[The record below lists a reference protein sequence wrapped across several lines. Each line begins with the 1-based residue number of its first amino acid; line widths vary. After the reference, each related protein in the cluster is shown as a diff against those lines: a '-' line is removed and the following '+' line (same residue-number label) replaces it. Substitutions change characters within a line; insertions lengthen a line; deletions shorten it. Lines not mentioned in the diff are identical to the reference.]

1 MLAGFAG
8 LVAPVVIHLIARHR
22 FPVQDFP
29 STRLLQREERFNV
42 FHMRL
47 VDVPQL
53 LVRLLL
59 LAMAVLLLSRLF
71 LPGASSR
78 PAPRNLVVLVD
89 CSASMRMKVQPPGSG
104 ESAAPM
110 IEIAKS
116 ATRKVLAGIS
126 QPSQCALLAAGMR
139 TELLAP
145 LQPDPGAALAALGK
159 IDPADASGPGLVD
172 GIARACDLVR
182 GRREVKSQIVVFT
195 DMRAGTFE
203 TRKQLDLQRI
213 RQVQDEL
220 GSALEIIFVDLS
232 AGHAENLAVIDAY
245 VRGGTVM
252 IGDDAHVI
260 AKLANYSDKPRKATV
275 QLAAG
280 TRGDGKPE
288 RIDVPPNGR
297 VDVDMT
303 IRTIRA
309 AQMFLQVSAA
319 PDDSM
324 PWDNAFDVPLVISE
338 LHRVLLINGA
348 AQAAAE
354 RGTSAIEKLGAA
366 SAPGQPAE
374 EETVDGARILQL
386 ALNPSREIGLVG
398 GTGIITTPITPEA
411 LPQQTLSQ
419 YDIIVLYDVSTI
431 AEQAWQD
438 IHAAVSDGRALL
450 IVCSEQ
456 VNAAK
461 FNKVIAAPHT
471 VGQDAP
477 AMLSPAEIGND
488 KPLSP
493 PIGIDQAAAA
503 HPVLEA
509 FTDSLQG
516 DLSVIRFTKL
526 RELRRI
532 ADGAAVM
539 IHGTGGVLLALEMPV
554 GRGKVVLTTFGMELD
569 RGNVART
576 RAFLPLTWRLVQYLT
591 GALKP
596 RPPDVINA
604 GQPAV
609 LDVSE
614 RQFMLVPELELAA
627 APPADN
633 GLAQNNAKPDSAKP
647 DSAKPDNGKP
657 DSAKPDNGK
666 PDNGKPDD
674 GKPSGGKLRKRLKI
688 ADNGTVFMAGLPA
701 GRYTLGKP
709 SIDGAA
715 SGGYVRNIAI
725 NPSSKESRTDR
736 LAADDVVELFGQN
749 ARLAAAGGLA
759 GLAPRG
765 LELAGL
771 LVLPLV
777 LIYTIEAIIGFI
789 LSAQREKQRT
799 VA

>member
-1 MLAGFAG
+1 MPFLYPAMLAGLAG
-8 LVAPVVIHLIARHR
+8 LAAPVVIHLIARHR

-29 STRLLQREERFNV
+29 TIRLLEREERFNV

-59 LAMAVLLLSRLF
+59 LFLAVLMMARLF
-71 LPGASSR
+71 LPSASAR
-78 PAPRNLVVLVD
+78 PAPRNMVVVVD
-89 CSASMRMKVQPPGSG
+89 CSASMRMKVQPPGSDQP
-104 ESAAPM
+104 ATPM

-116 ATRKVLAGIS
+116 TAGKLLAGIS

-145 LQPDPGAALAALGK
+145 LQPDPASALAALRE

-182 GRREVKSQIVVFT
+182 GRREVKSQIAVFT
-195 DMRAGTFE
+195 DMRAGAFE

-260 AKLANYSDKPRKATV
+260 AKLANYSDKPQKATV

-288 RIDVPPNGR
+288 RIDITPGGR

-303 IRTIRA
+303 TRTTRA
-309 AQMFLQVSAA
+309 AQMFLKVSAA

-338 LHRVLLINGA
+338 LRRVLLVNGA
-348 AQAAAE
+348 AQAAGAGE
-354 RGTSAIEKLGAA
+354 RGLSAIEKLGAS
-366 SAPGQPAE
+366 SAPGQAAE
-374 EETVDGARILQL
+374 EETIDGARILQL
-386 ALNPSREIGLVG
+386 ALNPSREIGLAG

-419 YDIIVLYDVSTI
+419 YDIIILYDVSSI

-438 IHAAVSDGRALL
+438 IYAAVSDGRALL

-471 VGQDAP
+471 VGETGP
-477 AMLSPAEIGND
+477 AVLSPAEIGND
-488 KPLSP
+488 KLFSP
-493 PIGIDQAAAA
+493 PVGMDQAAAA
-503 HPVLEA
+503 HLVLEA
-509 FTDSLQG
+509 FSDSLQG

-526 RELRRI
+526 RELRRV
-532 ADGAAVM
+532 ADGAGVM
-539 IHGTGGVLLALEMPV
+539 IHGTGGVPLALEMPI
-554 GRGKVVLTTFGMELD
+554 GRGRVVLTTFGMELN

-596 RPPDVINA
+596 RPPDVLNA

-614 RQFMLVPELELAA
+614 RQFMLVPELELAGTPGA
-627 APPADN
+627 APPVNN
-633 GLAQNNAKPDSAKP
+633 GPTP
-647 DSAKPDNGKP
+647 PNGKQ
-657 DSAKPDNGK
+657 DN
-666 PDNGKPDD
+666 
-674 GKPSGGKLRKRLKI
+674 GKLRKRLKI
-688 ADNGTVFMAGLPA
+688 ADNGTVFLAGLPA

-709 SIDGAA
+709 ALDGAA
-715 SGGYVRNIAI
+715 SGGYVRNVAV
-725 NPSSKESRTDR
+725 NPSSKESRTER
-736 LAADDVVELFGQN
+736 LAADDVVGLFGQN
-749 ARLAAAGGLA
+749 ARMAAAGDLA

-765 LELAGL
+765 LELASL

-777 LIYTIEAIIGFI
+777 LVYTIEALIGFI
-789 LSAQREKQRT
+789 LSARREKQRT

>member
-1 MLAGFAG
+1 MTFLYPAMLAGLA
-8 LVAPVVIHLIARHR
+8 APVVIHLIARHR

-29 STRLLQREERFNV
+29 TIRLLQREERFNV

-59 LAMAVLLLSRLF
+59 LAMAVLLMSRLF
-71 LPGASSR
+71 LPGAASR
-78 PAPRNLVVLVD
+78 PAPRNLVVIVD

-104 ESAAPM
+104 QPAAPM
-110 IEIAKS
+110 IELAK
-116 ATRKVLAGIS
+116 ATAGKLLAGIS

-139 TELLAP
+139 TDLLAP
-145 LQPDPGAALAALGK
+145 LQPDPASALAAVRK
-159 IDPADASGPGLVD
+159 IEPADASGPGLVD

-195 DMRAGTFE
+195 DMRAGAFE

-213 RQVQDEL
+213 RQVQNEL

-232 AGHAENLAVIDAY
+232 AGHAENLAIIDAY
-245 VRGGTVM
+245 VRGRTVT

-260 AKLANYSDKPRKATV
+260 AKLANYSDKPQKATV

-303 IRTIRA
+303 IRTTRA

-324 PWDNAFDVPLVISE
+324 PWDNAFDLPLVISE
-338 LHRVLLINGA
+338 LRRVLLVNGA
-348 AQAAAE
+348 SQGAE
-354 RGTSAIEKLGAA
+354 RGPSAIEKLGASPA
-366 SAPGQPAE
+366 AGQPVE
-374 EETVDGARILQL
+374 EETIDGARILQL
-386 ALNPSREIGLVG
+386 ALNPSREIGLAG

-438 IHAAVSDGRALL
+438 IYAAVSDGRALL

-471 VGQDAP
+471 VGQAGL
-477 AMLSPAEIGND
+477 AALSPAEIGND
-488 KPLSP
+488 KLFSP
-493 PIGIDQAAAA
+493 PVGVDQAAAA

-509 FTDSLQG
+509 FADSLQG

-526 RELRRI
+526 RELRRT
-532 ADGAAVM
+532 ADGATTM
-539 IHGTGGVLLALEMPV
+539 IHGTGGVPLALEMPV
-554 GRGKVVLTTFGMELD
+554 GRGRVVLATFGMELD
-569 RGNVART
+569 RGNIART

-596 RPPDVINA
+596 RPPDVLSA

-627 APPADN
+627 ALPANN
-633 GLAQNNAKPDSAKP
+633 GPAANNRNPDGGKPNNAKPGNGNGSAQ
-647 DSAKPDNGKP
+647 
-657 DSAKPDNGK
+657 
-666 PDNGKPDD
+666 
-674 GKPSGGKLRKRLKI
+674 LRKRLKI
-688 ADNGTVFMAGLPA
+688 AENGTVFLAGMAA
-701 GRYTLGKP
+701 GRYTVGKP

-715 SGGYVRNIAI
+715 SGGYIRNVAV
-725 NPSSKESRTDR
+725 NPSSKESRTER
-736 LAADDVVELFGQN
+736 LAAGEVVELFGQN
-749 ARLAAAGGLA
+749 ARVCAAGDLA
-759 GLAPRG
+759 DLAPRG
-765 LELAGL
+765 LELAGM
-771 LVLPLV
+771 LVLPLILV
-777 LIYTIEAIIGFI
+777 YTIEAIAGFV
-789 LSAQREKQRT
+789 LSARREKQRT
-799 VA
+799 IS